1 MKKFLE
7 YALWLAILLA
17 LGYVVYQWRW
27 LEISEPT
34 AIYPVESNSNKASA
48 HQHQLPNIQRQI
60 IADIESSTQA
70 LSRNKTAPLHSSIS
84 NSKHS
89 VALRQLSGVL
99 SFDRLTFQESH
110 EDDIVTYQ
118 FNPDAPIQQP
128 LRFIRLNVRDSQHNI
143 IARTTTDEM
152 GRYQVEIAD
161 AGQQYYLEAVSQMV
175 FSDNH
180 NHEVITQVVNQGN
193 AYPERTTYRRLYHA
207 TSELFVL
214 TDSENTQNLNL
225 HTGWHHTLREFEPM
239 HSQAQPF
246 AILDTLAKGFLYLK
260 QHDIEITP
268 KEQMLTVTWSQ
279 DPDIVEQSTG
289 YYSPYYNLIYISG
302 NNALDTN
309 QKPIST
315 ISEWN
320 EHTILHEFGHYYMR
334 QLARRDDTQAG
345 HHTAFGFG
353 SLTLAFSEGVATAL
367 AKTILENWHYKRV
380 SFDPDKQRF
389 AINTKAI
396 IHQDKTER
404 IRKLA
409 TNDGEIYQRPA
420 FDFSPFIEQTVT
432 YFVLSIIDP
441 NSPYSL
447 RTTQLSHEIGFSGFH
462 RAMLQLKDSA
472 ALTTIYNL
480 AHQLKTDSPLQSQNI
495 DDLGL
500 QLDLVFN
507 DEWGS
512 DQLPLTAHIIGY
524 NGQLLPEQAQ
534 YPLYQELSLD
544 KANEI
549 YFNGALESI
558 SKMRPG
564 TLRYLKFKAPYD
576 GIIDMFIADTQS
588 QGQTHKFSF
597 NIVNQGKV
605 VAHSSYYEQYDAH
618 ALAWDVRGGKTYVI
632 RVFDEAFTHDEA
644 TADHLIT
651 TKITANYRR

>member
-17 LGYVVYQWRW
+17 LGYIAYQWRW
-27 LEISEPT
+27 LESAKPIAISSIEPNRSKSP
-34 AIYPVESNSNKASA
+34 AN
-48 HQHQLPNIQRQI
+48 QHPLPNLHRQI
-60 IADIESSTQA
+60 IVDIERSMQA
-70 LSRNKTAPLHSSIS
+70 FSHNKSKPSQSIIS
-84 NSKHS
+84 PSKHS
-89 VALRQLSGVL
+89 VSIRQLSGVL
-99 SFDRLTFQESH
+99 SFDRLIFQESH

-118 FNPDAPIQQP
+118 FAPDAPLQQP

-143 IARTTTDEM
+143 IARTYTDEM
-152 GRYQVEIAD
+152 GLYRIEIED
-161 AGQQYYLEAVSQMV
+161 TGKQYYLEAVSQMV
-175 FSDNH
+175 LSDNH
-180 NHEVITQVVNQGN
+180 NNEVITQVVNQGN

-225 HTGWHHTLREFEPM
+225 HTGWHHTLREFDPM
-239 HSQAQPF
+239 QSQAQPF

-268 KEQMLTVTWSQ
+268 KEQVLTVTWSQ

-289 YYSPYYNLIYISG
+289 YYSPYHNLIYISG

-334 QLARRDDTQAG
+334 QITRRDDTQAG

-396 IHQDKTER
+396 IHQDETER
-404 IRKLA
+404 MRKLA
-409 TNDGEIYQRPA
+409 TKDGEIYQRPA

-447 RTTQLSHEIGFSGFH
+447 RTSQLSQEIGFSGFH
-462 RAMLQLKDSA
+462 RAMLQLKNSA

-480 AHQLKTDSPLQSQNI
+480 AHQLKIETPLQSQNI
-495 DDLGL
+495 DDLGQ

-512 DQLPLTAHIIGY
+512 DQLPLTSHIIGY
-524 NGQLLPEQAQ
+524 NGQLLPEQTQ

-549 YFNGALESI
+549 YFNGALESV

-576 GIIDMFIADTQS
+576 GTIDIFIADSDS

-605 VAHSSYYEQYDAH
+605 VAQSSYYEQYDAH
-618 ALAWDVRGGKTYVI
+618 ALAWDVRGGETYII
-632 RVFDEAFTHDEA
+632 RIFDEAYLRDQA
-644 TADHLIT
+644 TADQLVT